1 MKPLKFQINQF
12 EKLISGQLSTPN
24 FKNDRNSREEIVNLL
39 ETLEVLRKFEQINCE
54 ELDNISFHDSPRNL
68 V

>member
-1 MKPLKFQINQF
+1 M
-12 EKLISGQLSTPN
+12 SGQLNTPN
-24 FKNDRNSREEIVNLL
+24 FKNDRNSREEIVNLM
-39 ETLEVLRKFEQINCE
+39 ETLQVLRKFEQINCE